1 MSRLIAGDTET
12 TGLHAKDGDRIIEIA
27 LVEIT
32 RDAEPRYLHLLFD
45 PEGREISEDAHRV
58 HGISAEDLV
67 GKPTFAE
74 CLDEILEF
82 IGDDPLVFHNAPFD
96 LEFLRE
102 ECARCGR
109 VWPEPKIIDTLKL
122 AAKEY
127 PGSRHS
133 LDALCI
139 RHGVDIS
146 ERKKHGALI
155 DTILLGRLWMAWKGQ
170 AALDLSAVQN
180 TSAIVTPEKLMR
192 LVTPAIEVPQEVRQ
206 KPPSKSWEDQFK
218 DLTL

>member
-12 TGLHAKDGDRIIEIA
+12 TGLYSKDGDRIIELA
-27 LVEIT
+27 LVDIT
-32 RDAEPRYLHLLFD
+32 RDANPRHLHMMFN
-45 PEGREISEDAHRV
+45 PEGREISPDAYKV

-67 GKPTFAE
+67 DKPTFAE
-74 CLDEILEF
+74 CLPEILEF

-96 LEFLRE
+96 LEFLRD
-102 ECARCGR
+102 ECARCGHT
-109 VWPEPKIIDTLKL
+109 WPEPKIIDTLKL

-139 RHGVDIS
+139 RHGVDLS

-155 DTILLGRLWMAWKGQ
+155 DTILLGRLWIAWKGQ
-170 AALDLSAVQN
+170 SALDLTATQGVSTVV
-180 TSAIVTPEKLMR
+180 SEEKLMQ
-192 LVTPAIEVPQEVRQ
+192 LVTPKIEVAADIKE
-206 KPPSKSWEDQFK
+206 KPPSKSWESHFEGL
-218 DLTL
+218 DL

>member
-12 TGLHAKDGDRIIEIA
+12 TGLYSKDGDRIIELA

-32 RDAEPRYLHLLFD
+32 RDSNPRHLHLLFN
-45 PEGREISEDAHRV
+45 PEGREISPDAYKV

-67 GKPTFAE
+67 DKPTFAE
-74 CLDEILEF
+74 CIPQILEF

-96 LEFLRE
+96 LEFIRDE
-102 ECARCGR
+102 FARANLS
-109 VWPEPKIIDTLKL
+109 WPEPKIIDTLKL

-139 RHGVDIS
+139 RHGVDLS

-155 DTILLGRLWMAWKGQ
+155 DTVLLSRLWIAWKGQ
-170 AALDLSAVQN
+170 SALDLSATQAVS
-180 TSAIVTPEKLMR
+180 TVVSEEKLR
-192 LVTPAIEVPQEVRQ
+192 KLITPTIEVPSTVKE
-206 KPPSKSWEDQFK
+206 KPPAKSWESHFDGL
-218 DLTL
+218 DL